1 MTSNTIKDNQDT
13 KKHLIYK
20 EAIMHFWKWFA
31 YTVTTII
38 LIITLLFGLYYYVYH
53 IAGEQCVQRCKS
65 EHLTDN
71 CNDACY

>member
-31 YTVTTII
+31 YTVTTIA
-38 LIITLLFGLYYYVYH
+38 LIIFLLFGLYSYDYH
-53 IAGEQCVQRCKS
+53 KTGEQCMKECLAEGKI
-65 EHLTDN
+65 HN
-71 CNDACY
+71 CNGYCY